1 MNRRH
6 FIQLCAT
13 SCAVAK
19 VAELSAQPRSQAG
32 IKRYERAQ
40 LVDAT
45 GAPIR
50 PSKLVVDRA
59 YIFHYPFAGTPCFL
73 LNLGRPVRSA
83 DPLRTA
89 DDRAYQ
95 WEGGVGPT
103 QSVVAYSAICAH
115 RLTYPT
121 REISFIGYREQA
133 TPHSK
138 TAKVIHCCSEH
149 SQFDPAAGAR
159 VLAGPA
165 PQPLAA
171 IALEYDRSA
180 DTVFAIGTLG
190 GEMFDEFFAKFE
202 FKLALEHQGQAR
214 STVTRTC
221 VVRELTQY
229 CKQQVKC

>member
-1 MNRRH
+1 VNRRD

-13 SCAVAK
+13 TCAVTQ
-19 VAELSAQPRSQAG
+19 VAELSAQPRPAAG
-32 IKRYERAQ
+32 IKRYDRAQ
-40 LVDAT
+40 LVDAS
-45 GAPIR
+45 GAPLR
-50 PSKLVVDRA
+50 PSQLVVDRA

-73 LNLGRPVRSA
+73 LNLGRPVRGA
-83 DPLRTA
+83 DNLRTA

-95 WEGGVGPT
+95 WEGGVGPQ

-121 REISFIGYREQA
+121 REISFIGYRDQP

-149 SQFDPAAGAR
+149 SQYDPAAGAR

-165 PQPLAA
+165 SQPLAA
-171 IALEYDRSA
+171 IALEHDRA
-180 DTVFAIGTLG
+180 TDTVFALGTLG

-202 FKLALEHQGQAR
+202 FKLALDHGGQAR
-214 STVTRTC
+214 SRTARTT